1 MSKVNPNNHKLS
13 VSRATQPQLTLL
25 FSWDA
30 SNRIRVFTILIAIH
44 NSNHMDSNRTAIELF
59 RLWSQQ
65 SQSQESSN
73 QNDYSNI
80 GNNSNQSNT
89 TPQYPSAQQSLTPLP
104 IAYANTFPANN
115 STPDPPNN
123 NTMTAAASAQRNT
136 PTMAPA
142 TLSYGAPHPGALLF
156 NANRRAQLQLQQH
169 QMRTRPAGAIHRV
182 LGERELFLIF
192 IKILFKCIERCS
204 NGRLRQR
211 AKAIVTECTRRNRMG
226 DSKFSPL
233 QDAVETRLKDI
244 VGDMYWNQA
253 KVYTGYYCQ
262 QKGIRTAVGV

>member
-1 MSKVNPNNHKLS
+1 
-13 VSRATQPQLTLL
+13 
-25 FSWDA
+25 
-30 SNRIRVFTILIAIH
+30 
-44 NSNHMDSNRTAIELF
+44 MDSNRTAIELF

-73 QNDYSNI
+73 QNDYSNL

-89 TPQYPSAQQSLTPLP
+89 TIHNNPSAQQSLNPLP
-104 IAYANTFPANN
+104 IAYANTFPTANN
-115 STPDPPNN
+115 LASDPPSN
-123 NTMTAAASAQRNT
+123 NTMTASTSAPRNISN
-136 PTMAPA
+136 MAPA
-142 TLSYGAPHPGALLF
+142 SLSYGGAPHPGALLF
-156 NANRRAQLQLQQH
+156 NASRRAQLQLQQH
-169 QMRTRPAGAIHRV
+169 QMRARSAVAVDRV

-226 DSKFSPL
+226 DSEFSPL
-233 QDAVETRLKDI
+233 QDAVEARLKDI
-244 VGDMYWNQA
+244 VGDTYWNQA

>member
-1 MSKVNPNNHKLS
+1 
-13 VSRATQPQLTLL
+13 
-25 FSWDA
+25 
-30 SNRIRVFTILIAIH
+30 
-44 NSNHMDSNRTAIELF
+44 MDSNRTAIELF

-73 QNDYSNI
+73 QNNYSNL
-80 GNNSNQSNT
+80 GNNSNQSNQST
-89 TPQYPSAQQSLTPLP
+89 TSIPQHPSAQQSLTPLP
-104 IAYANTFPANN
+104 IAYANANAFPANN
-115 STPDPPNN
+115 SASDLSNN
-123 NTMTAAASAQRNT
+123 NTMNASASAPRN
-136 PTMAPA
+136 PPA
-142 TLSYGAPHPGALLF
+142 MDLASLSYGAPHPGALLF
-156 NANRRAQLQLQQH
+156 NANRRAQLQQQQQ
-169 QMRTRPAGAIHRV
+169 QMRARPSVAANRV

-226 DSKFSPL
+226 DSNFSPL

-244 VGDMYWNQA
+244 VGDTYWNQA

-262 QKGIRTAVGV
+262 QKGIRAAVGV

>member
-1 MSKVNPNNHKLS
+1 
-13 VSRATQPQLTLL
+13 
-25 FSWDA
+25 
-30 SNRIRVFTILIAIH
+30 
-44 NSNHMDSNRTAIELF
+44 MDSNRTAIELF

-73 QNDYSNI
+73 QNDYSNL
-80 GNNSNQSNT
+80 GNSNQNNNT
-89 TPQYPSAQQSLTPLP
+89 IPQHPSAQQPLTPLP
-104 IAYANTFPANN
+104 IAYANTFPASN
-115 STPDPPNN
+115 SASDPPNN
-123 NTMTAAASAQRNT
+123 NNMTASASAPRNT
-136 PTMAPA
+136 PNMAPA
-142 TLSYGAPHPGALLF
+142 SLSYGALHPGALLF

-169 QMRTRPAGAIHRV
+169 QMRARSAGAVHRV

-192 IKILFKCIERCS
+192 IKILFKCIERSS

-226 DSKFSPL
+226 DSNFSPL